1 MLSEEGFLWSLP
13 FFYGRNVYT
22 VLNNA
27 KIGSQT
33 GPFVAF

>member
-22 VLNNA
+22 VL